1 MGKIKLD
8 GLLWA
13 TYYKPFRFRFVG
25 ARSWFPSSLIC
36 SQDILEINEL
46 GSIEKYIFTRGDII
60 SIDLYKGLFIQYG
73 IRINHKVKE
82 YSEYICFHSFSENDE
97 EIIKKIKST
106 GFLDKDISLVDE
118 KIIKRVKMLQK
129 KFSTVDVINNIFY
142 IILLIIC
149 IPIIGLIIYLVV
161 TKFI

>member
-1 MGKIKLD
+1 MK

-46 GSIEKYIFTRGDII
+46 GGIEKYIFTRDDIV

-82 YSEYICFHSFSENDE
+82 YSEYILFHGFSENDE
-97 EIIKKIKST
+97 DIIKKIKLT
-106 GFLDKDISLVDE
+106 GFLDKDISLADKDVIE
-118 KIIKRVKMLQK
+118 RVKILQK
-129 KFSTVDVINNIFY
+129 KFSIVDVTNSIFY

-149 IPIIGLIIYLVV
+149 APIIGLIIYLVV